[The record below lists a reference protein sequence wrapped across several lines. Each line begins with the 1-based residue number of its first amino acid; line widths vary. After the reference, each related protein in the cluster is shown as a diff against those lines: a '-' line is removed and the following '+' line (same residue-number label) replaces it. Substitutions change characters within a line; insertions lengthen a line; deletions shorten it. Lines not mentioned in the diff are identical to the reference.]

1 MRTIIAETLFLPD
14 RWGLPTEAIASL
26 GNRLEASW
34 ARYRSCFKT
43 KTRDSA
49 EHAWIYLRGLLEMKT
64 GRNFANIARRVTD
77 PQEDGQNLQQFMS
90 DSPAKTRTFSTSK
103 RA

>member
-1 MRTIIAETLFLPD
+1 MSTIIIDEALYLPD

-26 GNRLEASW
+26 GNRLQDSW
-34 ARYRSCFKT
+34 SGFQSCFKT

-49 EHAWIYLRGLLEMKT
+49 EHAWTYLRGLLEMKT

-77 PQEDGQNLQQFMS
+77 PGEDGQNLQQFMS
-90 DSPAKTRTFSTSK
+90 DSPWEAEKGH
-103 RA
+103 